1 MDSSLKSAEIVG
13 DSGDVGLE
21 GETTTIDDTIDYK
34 QSFVK
39 INFSLCAIDAL
50 AFLIL
55 AAWVIFQP
63 QMLNSKRKEEGDQ
76 QNESKNG
83 D

>member
-1 MDSSLKSAEIVG
+1 MDSSLKSGVIESVDESGAIV
-13 DSGDVGLE
+13 LE
-21 GETTTIDDTIDYK
+21 ETNDMIDYK

-55 AAWVIFQP
+55 AAWVIF
-63 QMLNSKRKEEGDQ
+63 
-76 QNESKNG
+76 
-83 D
+83 